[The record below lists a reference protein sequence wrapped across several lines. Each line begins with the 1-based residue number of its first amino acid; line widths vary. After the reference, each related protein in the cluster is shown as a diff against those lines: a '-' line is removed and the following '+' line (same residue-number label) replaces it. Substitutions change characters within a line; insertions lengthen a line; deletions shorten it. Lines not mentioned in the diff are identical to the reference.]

1 VVKVSTIGLAASIFV
16 CLFGAAVLEML
27 IRGYL
32 PGHHLDDKSQDA
44 VKLGMGLVATMS
56 ALVLGLLVASA
67 KSSYDRQN
75 GEVRQIAANISQL
88 DRVLAD
94 YGRDTVA
101 IRDLLHRTVAHLADE
116 VWAQGASR
124 SAVLG
129 DKKTDTGAWAIRHRI
144 QALAP
149 FDEGQRDL
157 RALALQLTVD
167 LARSRWRLVAEEGS
181 AIPLPFLIILVFWL
195 TVLFASFG
203 LFAPKNA
210 TVVATLLVGTL
221 SVAGAIFLI
230 LELDRPFDG
239 VMRISADPII
249 QTLELATRS

>member
-1 VVKVSTIGLAASIFV
+1 VSTIGLASSIFV
-16 CLFGAAVLEML
+16 CLFGAAVSAMV
-27 IRGYL
+27 IRNYL

-67 KSSYDRQN
+67 KNSYDRQN
-75 GEVRQIAANISQL
+75 GEVRHVAASISQL

-94 YGRDTVA
+94 YGPDTA
-101 IRDLLHRTVAHLADE
+101 GILDLLHKMVGRWADE

-129 DKKTDTGAWAIRHRI
+129 DKQTETGAWAIRHKI
-144 QALAP
+144 QALVP
-149 FDEGQRDL
+149 SDEAQQDL
-157 RALALQLTVD
+157 RALALQLTVE
-167 LARSRWRLVAEEGS
+167 LGRSRWRLLAEEGS

-195 TVLFASFG
+195 GVLFASFG

-210 TVVATLLVGTL
+210 TVVSTLLVCTL

-230 LELDRPFDG
+230 LELDMPFDG
-239 VMRISADPII
+239 VMRISADPIK
-249 QTLELATRS
+249 QTVERARSQ